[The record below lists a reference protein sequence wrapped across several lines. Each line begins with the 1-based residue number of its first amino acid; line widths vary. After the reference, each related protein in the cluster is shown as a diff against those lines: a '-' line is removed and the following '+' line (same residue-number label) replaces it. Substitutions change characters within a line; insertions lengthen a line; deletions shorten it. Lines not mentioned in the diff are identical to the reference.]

1 MDSDIFEALF
11 DIVTFFDQP
20 QRDRCLLQRARVHLE
35 PAALPIVVWVAR
47 QPNISVGQLADHI
60 GRNHS
65 SVSRQVDRL
74 MAAGWLEEPDRR
86 DQRVRRLTLST
97 AGHQGLLRIQL
108 ARAAE
113 LQERLSDYSTADR
126 AELLRVLQRL
136 AQTLQVK

>member
-65 SVSRQVDRL
+65 SVSR
-74 MAAGWLEEPDRR
+74 
-86 DQRVRRLTLST
+86 RVRQLTLST

-113 LQERLSDYSTADR
+113 LQERLSDYSAADR